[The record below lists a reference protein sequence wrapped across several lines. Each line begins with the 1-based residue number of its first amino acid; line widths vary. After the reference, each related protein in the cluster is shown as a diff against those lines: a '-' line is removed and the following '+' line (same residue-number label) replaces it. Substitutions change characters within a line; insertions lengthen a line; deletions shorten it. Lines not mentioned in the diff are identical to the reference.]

1 MLWIISTAFFIW
13 CFILEHELQKIKKIK
28 NVLLDSNKE
37 KDEALKNLQNSCDY
51 WQKEGNKWYYARN
64 AAVEQAKAF
73 QSVAKTMEK
82 HLAAERSRADRL
94 ARELEKASDEILL
107 LKSKYLAP
115 YKEKDAQKEA
125 EAGQSK
131 KLKKEDLDTEW
142 ANILNYNG
150 SDDGQVDV

>member
-1 MLWIISTAFFIW
+1 MLWIISAVVACGIFAVVIDRKNKQIW
-13 CFILEHELQKIKKIK
+13 YWKTRYDAANKLAINRFCEKK
-28 NVLLDSNKE
+28 V
-37 KDEALKNLQNSCDY
+37 AM
-51 WQKEGNKWYYARN
+51 
-64 AAVEQAKAF
+64 EQAKAF
-73 QSVAKTMEK
+73 QSVAKNMEE

-107 LKSKYLAP
+107 LKSKYLALN
-115 YKEKDAQKEA
+115 KAKDAKKA

-131 KLKKEDLDTEW
+131 QPKKEDLQTEW